1 MAAIRLSFR
10 VDDFQYRFAVQL
22 KCAAKLFNGSVCL
35 TMKSITYI
43 VATCFATTFCQSVF
57 AQRERPLTPIAA
69 KLEPSRF
76 ETYKTVE
83 DRELRLHIFEPEGLK
98 KSDQRPVFLVIHGGG
113 WTGGRPRWFYP
124 MADHFAQR
132 GMLAISLEYRFMNK
146 KQGTTVFDCVE
157 DARDAVRYL
166 RKNADTLGIDPNRI
180 VVAGASAGGHLA
192 LSTSMFDTLM
202 PDTSNKNEPEE
213 KTSSRANALV
223 LLYPVIDTSEQGY
236 GQKKIGERWQE
247 LSPVHSI
254 KELKRK
260 MPPTI
265 LFHGT
270 GDTVTPYAGAAEFH
284 RLMKEKGNQCELV
297 SHREGIHG
305 YLIFDLDLYNAGLL
319 RIEDFLTQQKMIEPK
334 VQDRP

>member
-1 MAAIRLSFR
+1 MSFR
-10 VDDFQYRFAVQL
+10 VDDFQDRFAAHFE
-22 KCAAKLFNGSVCL
+22 CAAKLFNGSVYS
-35 TMKSITYI
+35 TMKSIMCI
-43 VATCFATTFCQSVF
+43 VAICFATTFCQSAF

-83 DRELRLHIFEPEGLK
+83 DRELRLHIFEPEELK

-113 WTGGRPRWFYP
+113 WTGGNPRSFYP

-132 GMLAISLEYRFMNK
+132 GMLAISLEYRFMNR

-166 RKNADTLGIDPNRI
+166 RKNAERLKIDPNRI

-202 PDTSNKNEPEE
+202 PDRFNKNEPEE

-223 LLYPVIDTSEQGY
+223 LLYPVIDTSEEGY
-236 GQKKIGERWQE
+236 GQKKIGERWRE

-254 KELKRK
+254 KELKSD

-284 RLMKEKGNQCELV
+284 RLMEEKGNQCELI
-297 SHREGIHG
+297 SHQNGVHG
-305 YLIFDLDLYNAGLL
+305 YLIFDIDLYNAGII
-319 RIEDFLTQQKMIEPK
+319 RIENFLTEQMMIEPIVLK
-334 VQDRP
+334 RP